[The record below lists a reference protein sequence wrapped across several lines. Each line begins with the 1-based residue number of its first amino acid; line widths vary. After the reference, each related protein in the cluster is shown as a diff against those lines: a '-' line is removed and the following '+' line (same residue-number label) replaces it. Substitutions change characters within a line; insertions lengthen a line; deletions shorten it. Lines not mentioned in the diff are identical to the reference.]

1 MKVSDSLSQMQNPAR
16 RAAYTQAL
24 FGRSSQALTPL
35 LYKGSGAIQEQL
47 DLAKKYGDY
56 IDGDGV
62 GAVKQMAAD
71 QREMGFAM
79 DGVKIQLGKALLPV
93 MLALSK
99 VLLSITQALQPII
112 TNSTVLKITLG
123 VLAAAFL
130 AWKVV
135 ALASAIA
142 NYGLA
147 TSMTAA
153 LGPIALVIAGIA
165 ALIIIGYELYKHW
178 DDISK
183 LAGVVWGAIKDA
195 ASAAIDWLKKNW
207 PLILVI
213 LTGPF
218 GLAVAAIVTH
228 WDKIKQATTAAWDKV
243 KSLITGALT
252 TIKSAIT
259 TFTTWMST
267 AWDKVKTTLTTVAGW
282 FDKPAQAAQ
291 DAYNAV
297 KKWIEKIP
305 DAISARHPEGEDGGD
320 RHRERDQA
328 ADQQRHRR
336 LERPGVHAAEGQ
348 HPVREDP
355 ARRQGRRWLVRRP
368 VVRVPA
374 HPPARHWRRLQR
386 ADARDGR
393 GRARPRDRDPGGA
406 APLDRRADDPPGSR
420 LHRGHRTPCSSSGSR
435 PSTSTTRRPPP

>member
-1 MKVSDSLSQMQNPAR
+1 MKDSASATEDLAKNTLSLQRNTNMDTQTASEWVSVLKQRGVETGTFNKSMVILSKQMTGAADGSKKSIAMFKDLGVSMDDLKKGDTQAVLMKVSDSLSQMQNPAR

-267 AWDKVKTTLTTVAGW
+267 AWDKVKTTLTTR
-282 FDKPAQAAQ
+282 
-291 DAYNAV
+291 
-297 KKWIEKIP
+297 
-305 DAISARHPEGEDGGD
+305 S
-320 RHRERDQA
+320 
-328 ADQQRHRR
+328 
-336 LERPGVHAAEGQ
+336 
-348 HPVREDP
+348 
-355 ARRQGRRWLVRRP
+355 GRLVRQ
-368 VVRVPA
+368 A
-374 HPPARHWRRLQR
+374 S
-386 ADARDGR
+386 
-393 GRARPRDRDPGGA
+393 PGGT
-406 APLDRRADDPPGSR
+406 
-420 LHRGHRTPCSSSGSR
+420 RTPTTPSRSGSR
-435 PSTSTTRRPPP
+435 RSPTRSAASSQE